1 MSSFLGKISEKYV
14 SLSSQVDV
22 YRNIKGFKFN
32 CMLTFEDEINLYNK
46 ICSQFYKLYYSDRF
60 TFEKVNTKKQI
71 LKYYNKGIFLYSN
84 DIFRENS
91 YIASRDDEFVFMNIN
106 IGEHLRL
113 TGKLPG
119 VNFFRCGHFAY
130 GLESDL
136 DEKLKFSFNTNFGYV
151 FKDVNLVGNGL
162 KMIGVLHIPSLK
174 YYKMTEFLENKMKKL
189 GINFYSLSKI
199 GLCEDFYIAEF
210 CNHNAEE
217 FSAIRKMDKYIT
229 EIVNLE
235 IDNRR
240 KLLGIKTDY
249 YREKFERYRKILK
262 NRESI
267 NPYMVSKFISLCIL
281 LQSLELIVDYDIKVL
296 YEYLMTVR
304 SSTFL
309 NEKERD
315 KELLNVIFK
324 LI

>member
-1 MSSFLGKISEKYV
+1 MGSFLGKISEKYV

-22 YRNIKGFKFN
+22 YRNIKGYKFN
-32 CMLTFEDEINLYNK
+32 YMLTFEDEINLYNK
-46 ICSQFYKLYYSDRF
+46 ICSSFYKLYYSDRF
-60 TFEKVNTKKQI
+60 TFEKVNSRKQI
-71 LKYYNKGIFLYSN
+71 LKYYNKGLFIDSN

-91 YIASRDDEFVFMNIN
+91 YIASRDDEFIFININ
-106 IGEHLRL
+106 IEEHLRI

-119 VNFFRCGHFAY
+119 VNFFRCGNFAY
-130 GLESDL
+130 GVESDL
-136 DEKLKFSFNTNFGYV
+136 DEKLNFSFNTNFGYV

-162 KMIGVLHIPSLK
+162 KMTGVLHIPSLK
-174 YYKMTEFLENKMKKL
+174 YYKTTDFLEKKMNIL
-189 GINFYSLSKI
+189 GIKFYSLSMI

-210 CNHNAEE
+210 YKQNSDE

-249 YREKFERYRKILK
+249 YREKFEKYKKIMI
-262 NRESI
+262 NRENL
-267 NPYMVSKFISLCIL
+267 NPYVVSKYISLCIL

-296 YEYLMTVR
+296 YECLMAVR

-309 NEKERD
+309 DEEEREE
-315 KELLNVIFK
+315 ELLNVILK
-324 LI
+324 LV

>member
-1 MSSFLGKISEKYV
+1 
-14 SLSSQVDV
+14 
-22 YRNIKGFKFN
+22 
-32 CMLTFEDEINLYNK
+32 
-46 ICSQFYKLYYSDRF
+46 
-60 TFEKVNTKKQI
+60 
-71 LKYYNKGIFLYSN
+71 
-84 DIFRENS
+84 
-91 YIASRDDEFVFMNIN
+91 
-106 IGEHLRL
+106 
-113 TGKLPG
+113 
-119 VNFFRCGHFAY
+119 
-130 GLESDL
+130 
-136 DEKLKFSFNTNFGYV
+136 
-151 FKDVNLVGNGL
+151 
-162 KMIGVLHIPSLK
+162 MIGVLHIPSLK

-249 YREKFERYRKILK
+249 YREKFERYKKILK
-262 NRESI
+262 NRENIS
-267 NPYMVSKFISLCIL
+267 PYMISKFISLCIL
-281 LQSLELIVDYDIKVL
+281 LQSLELIVNYDIKVL
-296 YEYLMTVR
+296 YECLMTVR

>member
-1 MSSFLGKISEKYV
+1 MSSFLGKISEKYI

-22 YRNIKGFKFN
+22 YRNVKGYKFN
-32 CMLTFEDEINLYNK
+32 YMLTFEDEINLYNK
-46 ICSQFYKLYYSDRF
+46 ICSSFYKLYYSDRF

-71 LKYYNKGIFLYSN
+71 LKYYNKGLFLDSN

-106 IGEHLRL
+106 IREHLRF

-119 VNFFRCGHFAY
+119 VNFLRCGHFAY

-136 DEKLKFSFNTNFGYV
+136 DEKIDFSFNTNFGYV
-151 FKDVNLVGNGL
+151 FEDVNLVGNGL
-162 KMIGVLHIPSLK
+162 KMKGVLHIPSLR
-174 YYKMTEFLENKMKKL
+174 YYNTTDFLEKKMKKL
-189 GINFYSLSKI
+189 GIDFYSLSKI
-199 GLCEDFYIAEF
+199 GLCEDFYISEF
-210 CNHNAEE
+210 CNQNAEE

-249 YREKFERYRKILK
+249 YREKFEKYKKILIK
-262 NRESI
+262 RENI
-267 NPYMVSKFISLCIL
+267 TPYIVSKFISLCLL
-281 LQSLELIVDYDIKVL
+281 LQSLELIVDYDINLL
-296 YEYLMTVR
+296 YECLMAIR

-309 NEKERD
+309 TEEESNE
-315 KELLNVIFK
+315 ELLNVILK